1 MGLRCPSEFDVEQIK
16 CLQDVFNEKLEKVL
30 CSKRASGAWYRWCEV
45 KPDEAMTKFEKLVE
59 ALKELGAKPVPA
71 ESAEK

>member
-1 MGLRCPSEFDVEQIK
+1 MGNFGR
-16 CLQDVFNEKLEKVL
+16 
-30 CSKRASGAWYRWCEV
+30 SKFWYCWRYV
-45 KPDEAMTKFEKLVE
+45 DPDEAMTKFNELVE